1 MYDLKDYDYDLPED
15 LIAHN
20 PKDKRDSS
28 SLLCLNRET
37 GEKNHKV
44 FTDII
49 DFFKPGDTL
58 VLNNTRVVPARLYG
72 KKETGGKIEILI
84 LDYIKGIEKLN
95 KNGFFEC
102 DCLVKASK
110 RPAIDSTLYFDGFTA
125 VVTDFQNGVSTL
137 RFDSS
142 EIEEIL
148 EKKGELPLP
157 HYIKKDEDRD
167 DRTKYQ
173 TVYAKEKG
181 AVAAPTAGLHFTDGL
196 LGKLKNK
203 GVDIAYVT
211 LHVGYGTFVPV
222 RVSDIRDHK
231 MHSEFFTVSNETADI
246 VNSAK
251 REGRRVIAVGTTSVR
266 TLEYTSKEAG
276 VVQAG
281 TGSCDLFIYPGFKF
295 NIVDAVI
302 TNFHLPE
309 STLMMLISAFAGR
322 ENVMKAYKEAIKKK
336 YRFFSY
342 GDSMLISNHAF

>member
-1 MYDLKDYDYDLPED
+1 MYDLKDYDYELPED

-28 SLLCLNRET
+28 SLLCLDRET
-37 GEKNHKV
+37 GVTNHKV

-110 RPAIDSTLYFDGFTA
+110 RPAVDSTLYFDGFTA
-125 VVTDFQNGVSTL
+125 VVTDFKNGVSTL

-142 EIEEIL
+142 EIENIL
-148 EKKGELPLP
+148 EEKGELPLP
-157 HYIKKDEDRD
+157 HYINKDEERD

-181 AVAAPTAGLHFTDGL
+181 AVAAPTAGLHFTDEL
-196 LGKLKNK
+196 LSKLKDK
-203 GVDIAYVT
+203 GVDITYVT

-231 MHSEFFTVSNETADI
+231 MHSEFFTVSKETADI

-251 REGRRVIAVGTTSVR
+251 KDGRRVIAVGTTSVR
-266 TLEYTSKEAG
+266 TLEYASKETG
-276 VVQAG
+276 IVQPG
-281 TGSCDLFIYPGFKF
+281 SGSCDLFIYPGFKF

-322 ENVMKAYKEAIKKK
+322 ENVMKAYKEAIKNE

-342 GDSMLISNHAF
+342 GDSMLII

>member
-1 MYDLKDYDYDLPED
+1 MYDLKDYDYELPED

-28 SLLCLNRET
+28 SLLCLDRET
-37 GEKNHKV
+37 GVTNHKI

-110 RPAIDSTLYFDGFTA
+110 RPAVDSTLYFDGFTA
-125 VVTDFQNGVSTL
+125 VVTDFKNGVSTL

-142 EIEEIL
+142 EIENIL
-148 EKKGELPLP
+148 EEKGELPLP
-157 HYIKKDEDRD
+157 HYINKDEERD

-181 AVAAPTAGLHFTDGL
+181 AVAAPTAGLHFTDEL
-196 LGKLKNK
+196 LSKLKDK
-203 GVDIAYVT
+203 GVDITYVT

-231 MHSEFFTVSNETADI
+231 MHSEFFTVSKETADI

-251 REGRRVIAVGTTSVR
+251 KDGRRVIAVGTTSVR
-266 TLEYTSKEAG
+266 TLEYASKETG
-276 VVQAG
+276 IVQPG
-281 TGSCDLFIYPGFKF
+281 SGSCDLFIYPGFKF

-322 ENVMKAYKEAIKKK
+322 ENVINAYKEAIKKE

-342 GDSMLISNHAF
+342 GDSMLIS